1 MARRRLAM
9 ALYFVGPAV
18 LAFVGTMLGLNPLF
32 VLAAVAAVVFGGP
45 RVYFHYRAPRRTR
58 AWLLGLLD
66 TEWQPPHGLEPTA
79 SQVLVELDRL
89 SEARNWEA
97 LRECF
102 APDFARVYADG
113 RRLPVGEYIRAI
125 ETGRRTYLDLRTVE
139 ETVFAAPA
147 APQVLWLRQRQVG
160 HPKSGPPLDV
170 TFWSRVTLTPDQRRV
185 REIDADVVT
194 HVG

>member
-1 MARRRLAM
+1 MARRWLAM
-9 ALYFVGPAV
+9 TLYLVGPAV
-18 LAFVGTMLGLNPLF
+18 LAYGGTSLGLNPLL
-32 VLAAVAAVVFGGP
+32 VLAVIAAIVLAGP

-58 AWLLGLLD
+58 AWMLKLLD
-66 TEWQPPHGLEPTA
+66 TEWRPPQGLEPTT

-113 RRLPVGEYIRAI
+113 RRRPVSEYIRAVQAS
-125 ETGRRTYLDLRTVE
+125 RRTYPDLRTVE
-139 ETVFAAPA
+139 EAVFAEPT

-160 HPKSGPPLDV
+160 RPKSGPPLDV